1 MADTCLV
8 IVCVSAFYCSGELLN
23 IASALL
29 KQVIATQDFETWSYL
44 RKEYLPTEY
53 QLLHKLI
60 DKHCENFHSLPTFDN
75 LKLGIRDRQT
85 QEKVFA
91 IESVDIGVDAPTLL
105 EYLKNEYTQKEILN
119 SLENYID
126 NSVLFAD
133 ADESVE
139 QLHQIV
145 LDIEDRVDLTEPTEN
160 MQRISLFE
168 PEEEIGK
175 YLGLGLN
182 TDYDHEIKFSPRDL
196 VLVGGRRG
204 AGKSLTCANIAN
216 NVYNSGRSAIYFTI
230 EMDSRSV
237 FQRICSIATGV
248 PFSRLRTKNL
258 SMTEWEKVAAWW
270 AGRYQQ
276 GHERLKEYRKHR
288 NFEKFHDELSNNCV
302 LLPTQQIDVVYDAS
316 LTLASIRA
324 NLDKK
329 VKKLN
334 VGVIIVDYINQVKR
348 SKVPSRSGQYD
359 WTEQIEV
366 SKALKAMAQEYEC
379 TVFSPYQTD
388 ATGEAR
394 FAKGILDSA
403 DAAYA
408 LETWDQED
416 NCMTFNCVK
425 MRAAS
430 MRSFTSTV
438 NWETLKIGPDTAL
451 TPKERENTTHK
462 TNENI
467 DDL

>member
-1 MADTCLV
+1 ML
-8 IVCVSAFYCSGELLN
+8 AFYCSGELLN

-44 RKEYLPTEY
+44 RREYLPTEFHV
-53 QLLHKLI
+53 LHKLI
-60 DKHCENFHSLPTFDN
+60 EKHCENFHSLPTFDN

-91 IESVDIGVDAPTLL
+91 VESVDVDVDADILL

-133 ADESVE
+133 ADESVG

-145 LDIEDRVDLTEPTEN
+145 LDIEDKVDLQEPAEN
-160 MQRISLFE
+160 MQRIPLFE
-168 PEEEIGK
+168 PEAEISK

-182 TDYDHEIKFSPRDL
+182 SDYDHEIKFSPRDL

-216 NVYNSGRSAIYFTI
+216 NVYNSGRSSIYFTI

-248 PFSRLRTKNL
+248 PFARLRTKNL
-258 SMTEWEKVAAWW
+258 SITEWEKVAIWW
-270 AGRYQQ
+270 AARYQ
-276 GHERLKEYRKHR
+276 GSEGRLKEYRDHR
-288 NFEKFHDELSNNCV
+288 NFDTLSDDLKNNCE
-302 LLPTQQIDVVYDAS
+302 LLPTQQMDVVYDPS
-316 LTLASIRA
+316 LTLARIRA
-324 NLDKK
+324 ELDKK

-334 VGVIIVDYINQVKR
+334 VGVIIVDYLNQVKR
-348 SKVPSRSGQYD
+348 SNMPSRGGQYD

-408 LETWDQED
+408 LEAWDQED

-430 MRSFTSTV
+430 MRSFSSEV
-438 NWETLKIGPDTAL
+438 NWETLKIGPESQL
-451 TPKERENTTHK
+451 TPKEREDSSYK
-462 TNENI
+462 TGESI
-467 DDL
+467 DDI